1 MVRIDQI
8 YVDGMV
14 EMTAWLE
21 SKCHFASKRVCS
33 CIIRI
38 ARKEISLSILLDKN
52 KMFLLIIKTTKMGFF
67 Y

>member
-33 CIIRI
+33 SIIRI
-38 ARKEISLSILLDKN
+38 ARKEISLSILPDKN
-52 KMFLLIIKTTKMGFF
+52 KMFLW
-67 Y
+67 